1 MVEKIKALWIKYEEI
16 IAYLIVGGLTTVVS
30 WAAKFLA
37 NFLLFDNTMYP
48 TPFQNVVLSVINW
61 TAGVIF
67 AYFTNRK
74 FVFKSNAPMLSE
86 APKFVLSRVSTLIL
100 DMVVMQV
107 LTAIGVNLLV
117 ATLISAV
124 LVIIGNYVFSKL
136 FVFNKKKDGGS
147 RRGKINILT
156 CKSIIKAVRNWQK
169 IENLSVFGLLFV
181 CNLYLEL
188 CQISLQQF
196 QRCGNCILVGT
207 LVAVG
212 SVDTGADESVSGIN
226 TGA

>member
-1 MVEKIKALWIKYEEI
+1 MSLECLHFSGHLCIFVITAFNNENEINVGYYRVSVDTTGNEDSVKNMFDNMIEKIKALWIKYEEI

-48 TPFQNVVLSVINW
+48 TPFQNVVLSIINW

-107 LTAIGVNLLV
+107 LTAVGVNLLI
-117 ATLISAV
+117 ATVISAV

-136 FVFNKKKDGGS
+136 FVFNKKKDGEAEET
-147 RRGKINILT
+147 K
-156 CKSIIKAVRNWQK
+156 
-169 IENLSVFGLLFV
+169 
-181 CNLYLEL
+181 
-188 CQISLQQF
+188 
-196 QRCGNCILVGT
+196 
-207 LVAVG
+207 
-212 SVDTGADESVSGIN
+212 
-226 TGA
+226 

>member
-1 MVEKIKALWIKYEEI
+1 MSLECLHFSGHLCILVITAFNNENEINVGYYRVSVDTTGNEDSVKNMFDNMIEKIKALWIKYEEI

-48 TPFQNVVLSVINW
+48 TPFQNVVLSIINW

-107 LTAIGVNLLV
+107 LTAVGVNLLI
-117 ATLISAV
+117 ATVISAV

-136 FVFNKKKDGGS
+136 FVFNKKKDGEAEEA
-147 RRGKINILT
+147 K
-156 CKSIIKAVRNWQK
+156 
-169 IENLSVFGLLFV
+169 
-181 CNLYLEL
+181 
-188 CQISLQQF
+188 
-196 QRCGNCILVGT
+196 
-207 LVAVG
+207 
-212 SVDTGADESVSGIN
+212 
-226 TGA
+226 